1 MSDLR
6 VAPAPDLTH
15 LPGADGRPLVGHTI
29 EYLRDP
35 YGFAFR
41 MHARHGPL
49 FRSRVFFERG
59 VAVAGPD
66 FAERFFVD
74 RDELFSSRQGW
85 WNVLGA
91 FFPGGLMLRDFAE
104 HRLHRRIMQVAFKKQ
119 ALEGYVGLIDPMM
132 ARALDDVGDG
142 AVVKV
147 YPFIKRLLLDTAANV
162 FVGVELRE
170 ESDRLNRDFV
180 AVMHAA
186 GAGVRKPIPLTPY
199 WRGLRARKRLKA
211 WFERLLAA
219 RSDADRRADMLTVL
233 RNAVSEEG
241 ERFAADDIVE
251 HVLFLLMAAHDTTT
265 SGLTCLLM
273 LLAMHPEWQE
283 RARADVMALPDKDR
297 LEHDD
302 LQGMPVLWDCFREA
316 LRLYPPVRSIP
327 RRTTRACEVE
337 GHAIPANTPMW
348 VNVELNHRDPAIW
361 TRPDAFEP
369 DRFAEPREEHKRHKF
384 AWLPFGG
391 GAHTCLGLQFSR
403 LEMAAFMV
411 RLLRRFRVS
420 LPAGYSPR
428 MRYLPFVK
436 PIDDLP
442 LRFERLPAG

>member
-1 MSDLR
+1 MSER
-6 VAPAPDLTH
+6 APDLMH
-15 LPGADGRPLVGHTI
+15 LPGADGRWLVGHTI

-41 MHARHGPL
+41 MHHAHGPL

-91 FFPGGLMLRDFAE
+91 FFPGGLMLRDFGE

-119 ALEGYVGLIDPMM
+119 ALEGYVALIDPIMRQ
-132 ARALDDVGDG
+132 AIDG
-142 AVVKV
+142 VAPGSVVAV
-147 YPFIKRLLLDTAANV
+147 YPFVKRVLLDTAAKV
-162 FVGVELRE
+162 FVGADLAADA
-170 ESDRLNRDFV
+170 DRLNKDFV

-199 WRGLRARKRLKA
+199 WRGLRARERLRA
-211 WFERLLAA
+211 WFHKLLAT
-219 RSDADRRADMLTVL
+219 RAAGDLSTDMLSTL
-233 RNAVSEEG
+233 RRAVSEEG
-241 ERFAADDIVE
+241 ERFTDDEIVE

-265 SGLTCLLM
+265 SGITCLLM

-283 RARADVMALPDKDR
+283 RARAEVVALSAGER
-297 LEHDD
+297 LTHDE
-302 LQGMPVLWDCFREA
+302 LQGLPLLWDCFREA

-337 GHAIPANTPMW
+337 GHQIPANTPMW
-348 VNVELNHRDPAIW
+348 VNVELNHRDPAIFVN
-361 TRPDAFEP
+361 PDAFEP

-411 RLLRRFRVS
+411 RLLARYRVT
-420 LPAGYSPR
+420 LPPGWRPR

-436 PIDDLP
+436 PVDDLP
-442 LRFERLPAG
+442 LRFEPIG